1 MLTYLFIG
9 VIWSLAFDWL
19 LTTYSPS
26 KEGIPSIKARI
37 FHLVLWPVAVF
48 LVIRTQFEEDE
59 DLE

>member
-9 VIWSLAFDWL
+9 VIWSIAFEWL

-26 KEGIPSIKARI
+26 KEGIPSTRARI
-37 FHLVLWPVAVF
+37 FHLVLWPLAIF